1 MAVLVLSTNV
11 GCRETTG
18 TLTLYHS
25 FSVAAGKGLERLL
38 DPLSSPRGP
47 NVLRSQF

>member
-11 GCRETTG
+11 GRKETAG

-25 FSVAAGKGLERLL
+25 FSVAPAEGWERLL
-38 DPLSSPRGP
+38 DPLSRPRGP

>member
-1 MAVLVLSTNV
+1 MAPLVLSTNA
-11 GCRETTG
+11 GRKETAG
-18 TLTLYHS
+18 KLTLYHS
-25 FSVAAGKGLERLL
+25 LLVAASEGWERRL

>member
-1 MAVLVLSTNV
+1 MAPLVLSANV
-11 GCRETTG
+11 GRRETAG

-25 FSVAAGKGLERLL
+25 LSVAAGEGWEWRP
-38 DPLSSPRGP
+38 DPLSSPRGL

>member
-11 GCRETTG
+11 GRRETAG

-25 FSVAAGKGLERLL
+25 FSVAAGEGWERLL